1 MKRKIQHNAVN
12 NQEDEDSCAY
22 SVYLPG
28 DAPVE
33 KKEDKSAEESSGQL
47 FSRVSSN
54 NDELTSKVE
63 LK

>member
-22 SVYLPG
+22 SVCIPG

-33 KKEDKSAEESSGQL
+33 KKEDRSAEESSGQL
-47 FSRVSSN
+47 FSDASSTK
-54 NDELTSKVE
+54 DELTSKE
-63 LK
+63 E

>member
-22 SVYLPG
+22 SVYMPG

-33 KKEDKSAEESSGQL
+33 IKEDKSVEESSGRL
-47 FSRVSSN
+47 FSEASGTKE
-54 NDELTSKVE
+54 ELTSNPG
-63 LK
+63 

>member
-22 SVYLPG
+22 PICFPG

-33 KKEDKSAEESSGQL
+33 KKEDIAVEERSAQIFSDTSG
-47 FSRVSSN
+47 N
-54 NDELTSKVE
+54 NEELTSKGE
-63 LK
+63 